1 MLLGGAGTVNCQTTK
16 KNGVQDMH
24 FYCRSIFFVDYA
36 ARGSALS
43 AKAGLSDFSFCVNLQ
58 YLAGPSRL

>member
-16 KNGVQDMH
+16 KEWGAGHALLHTAVR
-24 FYCRSIFFVDYA
+24 YFFVDYA

-43 AKAGLSDFSFCVNLQ
+43 AKSWLV
-58 YLAGPSRL
+58 

>member
-43 AKAGLSDFSFCVNLQ
+43 AKAGLSDFSFCVNN
-58 YLAGPSRL
+58 